1 MSDVILNESE
11 LKLKMTQIYREEFFN
26 ILEDKWNRLSVDDKT
41 FVVEF
46 LKVLY
51 PDKVKLINESKWYN
65 TLGDI
70 IGIFDPTGVV
80 DLINGIS
87 YWRQGD
93 KLFALLSFISVL
105 PYLGDTIAKPV
116 VGAIK
121 LGGDGVKAFKTAT
134 VAGDAVKMASAA
146 EKVGGPVAK
155 LVESAPKWGTKL
167 IEILRASVG
176 KVPYLGPK
184 LVKLIEEFIMLF
196 TKSSRYMKAEGE
208 ILKTGL
214 KGEKLLSAS
223 EKETLKST
231 FNGFKEYGGFRNK
244 YFKYITAKDVP
255 LWNKFAAG
263 SPRMFGGNPATRSL
277 MRRTKWYLGLL
288 DGLGIGNFVG
298 PEELAKQIPN
308 LEDEIKDYNKT
319 DKAQKYWS
327 EDFGDKEINR
337 VNNIVDEPLTKDKE
351 FKLDPIGGL
360 LTSIFGK

>member
-1 MSDVILNESE
+1 MSVRVVSESD
-11 LKLKMTQIYREEFFN
+11 LKLKMTQIYKEEFFN

-93 KLFALLSFISVL
+93 KLFAILSFISVL
-105 PYLGDTIAKPV
+105 PYLGDTLAKPV

-121 LGGDGVKAFKTAT
+121 MGGSSVKAFKAAT
-134 VAGDAVKMASAA
+134 VAGDAFKMASAA

-155 LVESAPKWGTKL
+155 LVETAPKWATKL

-196 TKSSRYMKAEGE
+196 TKGSRYMKAEGE
-208 ILKTGL
+208 ILKTGM
-214 KGEKLLSAS
+214 KGEKILSAS

-231 FNGFKEYGGFRNK
+231 FRGFRDYGGFRNS
-244 YFKYITAKDVP
+244 YLKYIKSSDVP

-288 DGLGIGNFVG
+288 DSLGIGNFVG
-298 PEELAKQIPN
+298 PEDLVGQVPN
-308 LEDEIKDYNKT
+308 LSDEIKDYNKT
-319 DKAQKYWS
+319 DKAQKYWN
-327 EDFGDKEINR
+327 EDFGGTGESEVDDKGL
-337 VNNIVDEPLTKDKE
+337 DSSLKDNK
-351 FKLDPIGGL
+351 FKMDPIGSL
-360 LTSIFGK
+360 LSSLFTK